1 MGFTNVAWESRSAEQ
16 LARDLTEGPGPMSV
30 GQAGAAWVRV
40 ANELASVCE
49 EYDKVVEEIK
59 GSFVSQG
66 ADAAARKLE
75 EFGRWL
81 QAVSLSAAGNGER
94 AEEAAVANSV
104 AVLAMPSVSEAIEAR
119 TSRDVMASL
128 AAYNGA
134 ILDGRFA
141 EFDEAA
147 TAGQANASAV
157 MYQYEQACGAMA
169 APWEQPVAPAVG
181 NGAALKAERDAK
193 AAGRGA
199 GGTGGGGGR
208 VGGGAGMAPVPLAPF
223 RASEVRSTGESKVSP
238 GVGSGGGASG
248 MGGMGGMGGGGYGP
262 MGAALGRG
270 HNGRE
275 HQSSVLAGTLDGGG
289 EPGAGLS
296 QTDGSWLPAA
306 QQSDASFM
314 VSNVSWGPNTSVF
327 DELAAP
333 DGPQGLPYA
342 DEPQRT
348 LEQVSDRWVSPP
360 VIGAD
365 RGLTL

>member
-1 MGFTNVAWESRSAEQ
+1 MGFTDVAWESRSTER

-30 GQAGAAWVRV
+30 GRAGVAWVRV
-40 ANELASVCE
+40 GNELASVCE
-49 EYDKVVEEIK
+49 EYDRVVEKIK

-104 AVLAMPSVSEAIEAR
+104 AVLAMPSVSEAVEAR

-141 EFDEAA
+141 EFDEAV
-147 TAGQANASAV
+147 TADQANASAV
-157 MYQYEQACGAMA
+157 MYQYEEACGAMA
-169 APWEQPVAPAVG
+169 APWGQPLAPEVS

-193 AAGRGA
+193 AAGQGA
-199 GGTGGGGGR
+199 GGAGGGAGR
-208 VGGGAGMAPVPLAPF
+208 AGGGAGMAPVPLAPF
-223 RASEVRSTGESKVSP
+223 RASEVKSSGEPTVSD

-248 MGGMGGMGGGGYGP
+248 MGGMGGGGYGP
-262 MGAALGRG
+262 MAALGRG
-270 HNGRE
+270 HNSRE

-296 QTDGSWLPAA
+296 QTDASWLPAA

-327 DELAAP
+327 DELAVP
-333 DGPQGLPYA
+333 DGPEALPYA

-365 RGLTL
+365 KGLTL